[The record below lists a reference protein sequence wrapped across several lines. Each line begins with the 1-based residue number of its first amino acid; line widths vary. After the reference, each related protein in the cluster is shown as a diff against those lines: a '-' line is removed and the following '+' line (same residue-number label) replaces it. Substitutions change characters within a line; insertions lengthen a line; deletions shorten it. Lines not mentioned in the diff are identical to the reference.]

1 MLASESWTVRITE
14 LELLE
19 VWERKILCNIF
30 GGVNVDGRRVRKN
43 NQELRELYGEHSIT
57 NRLRARKL
65 EWLGHILRL
74 PNERFLKKLTVSHIG
89 GRKRRG
95 RPRVRERERDG
106 KCRWRTT

>member
-1 MLASESWTVRITE
+1 MDGKNNRAGALRSLGE
-14 LELLE
+14 
-19 VWERKILCNIF
+19 KILCNIF

-95 RPRVRERERDG
+95 RPRVRERERRQVQVEDDV
-106 KCRWRTT
+106 K